1 MFFANSGHS
10 PEKKNKTNGLSTEKQ
25 KHAKTKQSGGFRQC
39 VGEIFHFTICVFEQ
53 PASLP
58 TSWHCL
64 LTDVHSHWQGGGA
77 HDTIRS
83 IDKIINNVREYEY
96 SR

>member
-39 VGEIFHFTICVFEQ
+39 VGEIFHFFTICVFEQ

-64 LTDVHSHWQGGGA
+64 LTDVHSH
-77 HDTIRS
+77 
-83 IDKIINNVREYEY
+83 
-96 SR
+96 